1 MRIYPYVL
9 ISLPNMHFKRN
20 PCEENAEAFPRF
32 KGFVTQKQRLIF
44 FSVPLI
50 LLLMHDHQFHLLK
63 SRRFLPL
70 FITQTLGAFNDNAF
84 KNALVMLVTYQT
96 AIRAGMESRMII
108 TAAAGVFI
116 LPFFLFS
123 AFAGQL
129 ADKYEKAMLI
139 RRIKLF
145 EIVLMGLAIA
155 GFVFE
160 NIYWLMSVLFLLG
173 AQSAL
178 FGPLKY
184 GILPQHLQKNEL
196 VGGNA
201 LIEASTFIAILLGT
215 IISGLLV
222 LTEYGIILIS
232 SLIMALACAG
242 YMASRFIPQTAA
254 VDSALKV
261 NLNLVSETVS
271 IIRHAARQ
279 KNVFLSILGISWFWF
294 VGAIYLAQFPTYVR
308 DVFLADEQVVTLFL
322 AVFSLGIGTGS
333 LLCARLLKGEVS
345 AKYVPLG
352 ALGMTFFGIDLY
364 FASGSGGAAGQLAL
378 ANAAEFL
385 SHAGHW
391 RVIFDLFGVAVC
403 GGIFIVPLYTLIQT
417 LSEPLHLSRTIAG
430 NNVLNAF
437 FMVAAAVLCMV
448 LLNLNWGIPQIYL
461 GVAIANGF
469 VALIVCRLLPQEVIK
484 ALARRVFRLLYRI
497 EIIGMDH
504 YQNAGERVVIVIN
517 HSSFLDGALVGAF
530 LPDTPTFAVNTGITK
545 KWWAKIAFLAFDVLP
560 LDPTNPMS
568 VKSLVRAVQE
578 GRRCVIFPEGR
589 ITVTGALMKVYE
601 GPGAIADITDAAL
614 VPIRIEGAQYTPFSR
629 LKGKVRTRW
638 FPKITITIL
647 EPRKFDLPK
656 EIKGRER
663 RRLISA
669 ELYQLMCDMMF
680 ESATIDQTLFSALL
694 DARVIHGGGH
704 EVLEDIDF
712 TPMSYNRLVQSSFA
726 LGKVLS
732 RHTGR
737 GDYAGIL
744 LPNALGTVV
753 TIFGLHAF
761 GRIPAMLNYSTGVSN
776 MLAACEVAQ
785 IKTVFTSRK
794 FIELGGFQD
803 AAAALAKQVKLVYL
817 DDLSQEVG
825 IGDKL
830 FALIAGRFSRLVYAR
845 VGRGAVADDPAIVLF
860 TSGSEGAPKGVVL
873 SHRNIHANRHQVSA
887 RVDFTPSDKF
897 FGTLPIFH
905 SFGLTAGL
913 MLPLFAG
920 IKAFLYPTP
929 LHYKTIPELVYE
941 QNATILFATD
951 TFLAGYARAA
961 HAYDFYSL
969 RYVLAGAE
977 KLKQETRAVW
987 ADKFGIRILEA
998 YGATEAAPGL
1008 CINTPMQYKAG
1019 TVGQFLPGISHQLVP
1034 VPGIDTGGRLEV
1046 AGPNIMSGYL
1056 RAEKPGEIQTTGD
1069 WYDTGDIVEIDA
1081 EGFVTIVGRVKRFAK
1096 IAGEMISLTAV
1107 ETHVAKLWPHHAHAV
1122 VAIPDQRKGEQIVLV
1137 TEHETAD
1144 RAAISASARVHG
1156 LAELMVPK
1164 LIVPIEAI
1172 PIMGTG
1178 KTDYVAL
1185 LSLVIARVV
1194 QVEDAADALDGAQ
1207 VGEHAVSKEKSA
1219 ENEQISG
1226 TKAGA

>member
-1 MRIYPYVL
+1 
-9 ISLPNMHFKRN
+9 
-20 PCEENAEAFPRF
+20 
-32 KGFVTQKQRLIF
+32 
-44 FSVPLI
+44 
-50 LLLMHDHQFHLLK
+50 MHDHQFHLLK
-63 SRRFLPL
+63 TKRFLPL

-96 AIRAGMESRMII
+96 AIRAGMDSRLIV

-145 EIVLMGLAIA
+145 EIVLMILAII
-155 GFVFE
+155 GFMLQ

-184 GILPQHLQKNEL
+184 GILPQHLHKDEL

-201 LIEASTFIAILLGT
+201 LIEASTFMAILLGT

-222 LTEYGIILIS
+222 LTEHGVILIS
-232 SLIMALACAG
+232 GLIMVSALTG
-242 YMASRFIPQTAA
+242 YTASRSIPRAA
-254 VDSALKV
+254 AADRSLKL
-261 NLNLVSETVS
+261 NLNIVSETLS
-271 IIRHAARQ
+271 IIRHAASQ
-279 KNVFLSILGISWFWF
+279 KTVFLSILGISWFWL
-294 VGAIYLAQFPTYVR
+294 VGAVYLAQFPVYVR
-308 DVFLADEQVVTLFL
+308 DAFRADEQVVTLFL
-322 AVFSLGIGTGS
+322 AVFSIGIGIGS
-333 LLCARLLKGEVS
+333 LLCTRLLKGEVS

-352 ALGMTFFGIDLY
+352 ALGMSLFGIDLY
-364 FASGSGGAAGQLAL
+364 FAGGAGALVIEGAPL

-391 RVIFDLFGVAVC
+391 RVLIDLLGVAVC
-403 GGIFIVPLYTLIQT
+403 GGIYIVPLYTLIQVRCD
-417 LSEPLHLSRTIAG
+417 PQHLSRTIAS

-437 FMVAAAVLCMV
+437 FMVAAAILSMT
-448 LLNLNWGIPQIYL
+448 LLKLDWGISQIYL
-461 GVAIANGF
+461 SVAVANGF
-469 VALIVCRLLPQEVIK
+469 VAALVCQLLPQEVIK
-484 ALARRVFRLLYRI
+484 VLVRRLFRLLYRV
-497 EIIGMDH
+497 EIIGMEN
-504 YQNAGERVVIVIN
+504 YKSAGERAVIIIN
-517 HSSFLDGALVGAF
+517 HTSFLDGALVAAF

-545 KWWAKIAFLAFDVLP
+545 KWWAKIAFMAFDVLP

-568 VKSLVRAVQE
+568 VKSLVRAVQN
-578 GRRCVIFPEGR
+578 GKRCVIFPEGR

-601 GPGAIADITDAAL
+601 GPGAIADITNASL

-647 EPRKFDLPK
+647 EPRKIDLPK
-656 EIKGRER
+656 RIKGRER
-663 RRLISA
+663 RQLISA
-669 ELYQLMCDMMF
+669 ELYQLMCDMLF
-680 ESATIDQTLFSALL
+680 ESASIDQTLFAALL
-694 DARVIHGGGH
+694 DMRTIHGGKH
-704 EVLEDIDF
+704 EVLEDTDF
-712 TPMSYNRLVQSSFA
+712 SPMSYNRLIQASFA
-726 LGKVLS
+726 LGRVLT

-737 GDYAGIL
+737 GDYVGIL
-744 LPNALGTVV
+744 LPNVIGTVV
-753 TIFGLHAF
+753 TFFGLHAF
-761 GRIPAMLNYSTGVSN
+761 GRVPAMLNYSTGVSN
-776 MLAACEVAQ
+776 MVAACDVAK

-794 FIELGGFQD
+794 FIEAGGFQD
-803 AAAALAKQVKLVYL
+803 VAIALAGQVKLVYL
-817 DDLSQEVG
+817 EDLRSEVG
-825 IGDKL
+825 LADKL
-830 FALIAGRFSRLVYAR
+830 FALAAGRFSRFVYSR
-845 VGRGAVADDPAIVLF
+845 VVHRPRAEDPAVVLF
-860 TSGSEGAPKGVVL
+860 TSGSEGVPKGVVL
-873 SHRNIHANRHQVSA
+873 SHRNIHANRTQVSA
-887 RVDFTPSDKF
+887 RIDFNPSDKIF
-897 FGTLPIFH
+897 STLPIFH
-905 SFGLTAGL
+905 CFGLTGGL

-920 IKAFLYPTP
+920 IKAFLYPSP

-977 KLKQETRAVW
+977 KLKQETRTMW
-987 ADKFGIRILEA
+987 ADKFGLRILEA
-998 YGATEAAPGL
+998 YGATEASPGL

-1019 TVGQFLPGISHQLVP
+1019 TVGQLLPGIRHRLVS

-1056 RAEKPGEIQTTGD
+1056 RAETPGQIEPTGD
-1069 WYDTGDIVEIDA
+1069 WYDTGDIVDIDA
-1081 EGFVTIVGRVKRFAK
+1081 EGFVTIIGRVKRFAK

-1107 ETHVAKLWPHHAHAV
+1107 ETHVAKLWPQHGHAV

-1137 TEHETAD
+1137 TEHGAAD

-1156 LAELMVPK
+1156 LSELMVPK
-1164 LIVPIEAI
+1164 LIVPIESI

-1178 KTDYVAL
+1178 KTDYVTL

-1194 QVEDAADALDGAQ
+1194 KVEDAADALEVEQ
-1207 VGEHAVSKEKSA
+1207 VIQPDEGNEKSFEEQA
-1219 ENEQISG
+1219 IENP
-1226 TKAGA
+1226 